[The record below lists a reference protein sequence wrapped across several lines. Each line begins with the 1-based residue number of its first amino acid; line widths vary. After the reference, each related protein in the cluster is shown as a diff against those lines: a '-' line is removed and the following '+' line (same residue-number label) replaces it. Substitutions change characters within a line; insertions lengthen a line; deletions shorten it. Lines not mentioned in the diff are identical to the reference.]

1 VKILHLAPVV
11 KVLYDGKQKYSDLL
25 YEGDKLIECKVDLE
39 AKKSRDKLI
48 AKLDEVD
55 GLMRE
60 LMKERIERNGNG
72 HQNDSRWLSCLMRC
86 RADVQ
91 SAITQLLGSYE

>member
-11 KVLYDGKQKYSDLL
+11 KVLYDGKQKYPDLL
-25 YEGDKLIECKVDLE
+25 EVNKLIEYKVDLE

-55 GLMRE
+55 VLMRE
-60 LMKERIERNGNG
+60 LMRERIDRNGNG
-72 HQNDSRWLSCLMRC
+72 HHNDSRWLSCLMRC

>member
-1 VKILHLAPVV
+1 V
-11 KVLYDGKQKYSDLL
+11 KVLYDGKQKYPDLL
-25 YEGDKLIECKVDLE
+25 HEVNKLTECKADLE

-55 GLMRE
+55 VLMRE

-72 HQNDSRWLSCLMRC
+72 HHNDSCWLSCLMRC
-86 RADVQ
+86 RADIQ

>member
-1 VKILHLAPVV
+1 MT
-11 KVLYDGKQKYSDLL
+11 
-25 YEGDKLIECKVDLE
+25 ECKVDLE

-55 GLMRE
+55 VLMRE
-60 LMKERIERNGNG
+60 LMRERIERNGNG
-72 HQNDSRWLSCLMRC
+72 HHNDSHWLACLMRC